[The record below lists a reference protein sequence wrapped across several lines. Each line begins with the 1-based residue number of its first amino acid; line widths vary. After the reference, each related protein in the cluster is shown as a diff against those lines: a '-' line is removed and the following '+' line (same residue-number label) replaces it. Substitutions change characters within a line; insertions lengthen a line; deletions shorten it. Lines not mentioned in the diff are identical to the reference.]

1 MRPELR
7 IPWAVRLL
15 FLAAVS
21 LIALEATGMI
31 PTDKLP
37 AAHIAV
43 ALFAAAAVVWG
54 IIAVMRFRR

>member
-15 FLAAVS
+15 FLAALA
-21 LIALEATGMI
+21 LIVLEATGMI

-37 AAHIAV
+37 AAHFAI